1 MKISV
6 SMITLNEG
14 ENIARALSS
23 CTFADEIV
31 VVDGGS
37 TDDTL
42 DILRSHKKV
51 VLIQQPWEGHFG
63 KQRQSSL
70 DNCTGDW
77 VVRLDADEAF
87 SNLIEENIRTLLE
100 STPPDIAGYFIRQ
113 CNLIGDE
120 RYYSKNADDHENIPR
135 IWRNLRVARW
145 EGHVHEQL
153 TGLEGRLAK
162 YWDAYVVHYGLLDK
176 KRS

>member
-51 VLIQQPWEGHFG
+51 ALIQHPW
-63 KQRQSSL
+63 
-70 DNCTGDW
+70 
-77 VVRLDADEAF
+77 
-87 SNLIEENIRTLLE
+87 
-100 STPPDIAGYFIRQ
+100 
-113 CNLIGDE
+113 
-120 RYYSKNADDHENIPR
+120 
-135 IWRNLRVARW
+135 
-145 EGHVHEQL
+145 
-153 TGLEGRLAK
+153 
-162 YWDAYVVHYGLLDK
+162 
-176 KRS
+176 